1 MEHSGSIATLRI
13 WLNGIT
19 ANRVAQVMI
28 IGWAFSFLIEGA
40 SGFGTPVA
48 IATPILVGLGFEPV
62 TAVVVCLVFNSVP
75 VTFGA
80 VGVPTWFGLGELGL
94 SWSQAYTNRFFIGS
108 NQCRSRS
115 CYPSGRSV
123 FSFSKTSD

>member
-94 SWSQAYTNRFFIGS
+94 SWS
-108 NQCRSRS
+108 
-115 CYPSGRSV
+115 
-123 FSFSKTSD
+123 